1 MEADMTDSS
10 STGGQAT
17 KRIRWI
23 ARGTGSLVAVFWLLM
38 GVLSGISEP
47 GQWSL
52 ELVIMG
58 GLIVTSAL
66 DVLAAWWRR

>member
-17 KRIRWI
+17 KQIRWI

-38 GVLSGISEP
+38 GVLSGIIEP
-47 GQWSL
+47 GPWSL
-52 ELVIMG
+52 ESAIMG

-66 DVLAAWWRR
+66 GVLVARWRR